1 MPTKTAWAIKGNYGL
16 YSGSSFSRAQAIA
29 DHLADTVLG
38 GWPAFANSGPCGC
51 GLSKEQR
58 EAWEKRRRHGDRA
71 IKVRITYG

>member
-16 YSGSSFSRAQAIA
+16 YSGTSFSRAQAIA

-38 GWPAFANSGPCGC
+38 GWPAFARSGSRGC

-58 EAWEKRRRHGDRA
+58 EAWENRRRNGDRA